1 MTAAIVTEGL
11 TKYYGPTPGIID
23 LDLEVRA
30 GEVFG
35 FLGPN
40 GSGKSTTIRTLL
52 DLIHPTRGTAR
63 LLGLDSRTG
72 SVEVRRR
79 TGYLP
84 SELALYPQM
93 SARELIQYFAAL
105 RSFDRWDRVEALAER
120 FSFDLDRR
128 VGEFSTG
135 NKQKLGIIQAF
146 MHEPELLI
154 LDEPTGGLD
163 PLMQQEFHTLI
174 DEVRAAGRTVFL
186 SSHVLPEVER
196 LADRVGIVRQSR
208 LVTVES
214 VDSLRAKALRRFEI
228 EFHERVDAKEFGE
241 LPGVR
246 KAESTNEGRGVT
258 LQVSGGVDAV
268 IRAAARYSVA
278 DIVSR
283 EADLEE
289 IFLAHYEQGEDSD
302 GA

>member
-1 MTAAIVTEGL
+1 MAAAIVTEGL
-11 TKYYGPTPGIID
+11 TKYYGPSPGIIE
-23 LDLEVRA
+23 LDLEVQT

-52 DLIHPTRGTAR
+52 DLIHPTRGSAR
-63 LLGLDSRTG
+63 LLGLDSRSG

-93 SARELIQYFAAL
+93 SARELIRYFAAL

-120 FSFDLDRR
+120 LAFDLDRR

-154 LDEPTGGLD
+154 LDEPTNGLD
-163 PLMQQEFHTLI
+163 PLMQHEFYSLI

-208 LVTVES
+208 LVAVES
-214 VDSLRAKALRRFEI
+214 VESLRAKALRRFEI
-228 EFHERVDAKEFGE
+228 EFRERVDAKEFGE

-246 KAESTNEGRGVT
+246 KAEPTNDGRGVT
-258 LQVSGGVDAV
+258 LHVSGDVAAV
-268 IRAAARYSVA
+268 IRTAAQYPVA
-278 DIVSR
+278 DIVVR

-289 IFLAHYEQGEDSD
+289 IFLAHYERGEDSD